1 MKQTFPKW
9 IGLLANQLGIETDHA
24 KGYYTH
30 DFQENDKP
38 DFNTLK
44 SHILYQE
51 RLMEIGNACGW
62 DEYQFADAWCQEF

>member
-44 SHILYQE
+44 SHILYQ
-51 RLMEIGNACGW
+51 
-62 DEYQFADAWCQEF
+62 